1 MGKTGDK
8 ISVVEKEMDIE
19 GDMNLKKRI
28 SEKVIRNQMIIYV
41 PTSTY
46 DAHNLMYKHTYI

>member
-19 GDMNLKKRI
+19 GDMNFKKRI
-28 SEKVIRNQMIIYV
+28 SEKIIRN
-41 PTSTY
+41 
-46 DAHNLMYKHTYI
+46 